1 MSKVT
6 TLRGSRVTTQS
17 IKEEKLN
24 SSIQGALLSAPLFL
38 VALVP
43 FFLRA
48 PAPFFCEVNIK
59 QEKAKKDEGKKLDLT
74 SQFSSEFFFSV
85 ET

>member
-1 MSKVT
+1 M
-6 TLRGSRVTTQS
+6 
-17 IKEEKLN
+17 
-24 SSIQGALLSAPLFL
+24 APVPFL
-38 VALVP
+38 VALV
-43 FFLRA
+43 
-48 PAPFFCEVNIK
+48 PFFCEVNIK